1 MYQRQGLCLCQTL
14 SSKPVVRHR
23 FMAVYPGIRSHSRI
37 VPSLSPLV
45 NPMPSLIW
53 NTWLRSA
60 STSNNRMNDRL
71 KPVEKNERNKTKK
84 KMRSLDKAMDLFLS
98 GSLKRS
104 PPSGEETETPKKS
117 PKASQTPNNSTKI
130 FHVFCSCLPGLEP
143 YLHHELVS
151 LGITPTSSPHHLPP
165 SQPEMKSSRN
175 LHI

>member
-98 GSLKRS
+98 RSLKNL
-104 PPSGEETETPKKS
+104 PPSGVKNRKTQEI
-117 PKASQTPNNSTKI
+117 SQSLTNTQQLYQNIPRILLMPSRPGTLPAPRTRLPRYHTHI
-130 FHVFCSCLPGLEP
+130 FS
-143 YLHHELVS
+143 
-151 LGITPTSSPHHLPP
+151 SSPTTVTT
-165 SQPEMKSSRN
+165 RN
-175 LHI
+175 EEF